1 MSKNTSTKSQFQI
14 LPPLTIYLH
23 AKNQNDSPLSSE
35 WKEENGVT
43 SIHSAPF
50 EIVCFEINFNILRYT

>member
-14 LPPLTIYLH
+14 LLPLTIYLH
-23 AKNQNDSPLSSE
+23 AKNQYDSPLSSE

-50 EIVCFEINFNILRYT
+50 EIVLKF